1 MFYVGFLYQ
10 KLILSKLCGLNICYD
25 LLGFAVVVKPSD
37 PLFLVKVV
45 IRWCCWGYA
54 VLFNLPIG
62 FIVLPIPVN
71 LV

>member
-1 MFYVGFLYQ
+1 MIYVGFLY
-10 KLILSKLCGLNICYD
+10 LNIVKIMWFEYFFD

-62 FIVLPIPVN
+62 FIVLPILVN

>member
-1 MFYVGFLYQ
+1 MFYVGFLYR
-10 KLILSKLCGLNICYD
+10 KKLCGLNICYD

-37 PLFLVKVV
+37 PLFLVNVV

>member
-1 MFYVGFLYQ
+1 MFYVFLYRT
-10 KLILSKLCGLNICYD
+10 LLPKLCGLNICYD

-45 IRWCCWGYA
+45 IRWCCWGYE

>member
-1 MFYVGFLYQ
+1 MFWIGFV
-10 KLILSKLCGLNICYD
+10 KKLCNSNICYD

-62 FIVLPIPVN
+62 FIVLPILVN